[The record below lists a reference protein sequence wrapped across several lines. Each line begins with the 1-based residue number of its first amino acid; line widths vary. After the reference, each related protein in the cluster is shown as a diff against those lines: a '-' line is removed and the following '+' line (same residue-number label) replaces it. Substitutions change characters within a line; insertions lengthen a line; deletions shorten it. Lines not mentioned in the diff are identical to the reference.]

1 MHLEINDNTRLGE
14 IQKIFS
20 DHYAWLSLA
29 FYHDRHKKYESSDEA
44 LRLSPDKTVGEVRNT
59 HISTLIEIQPSYH
72 VADVER
78 EFMLRAGLSV
88 QVLKKENEHWEQTSG
103 LDNLSLH
110 DLNIL
115 GRNAADEYIVSDES
129 AEEEAIP

>member
-1 MHLEINDNTRLGE
+1 
-14 IQKIFS
+14 
-20 DHYAWLSLA
+20 
-29 FYHDRHKKYESSDEA
+29 
-44 LRLSPDKTVGEVRNT
+44 
-59 HISTLIEIQPSYH
+59 
-72 VADVER
+72 
-78 EFMLRAGLSV
+78 MLRVGLSV

-129 AEEEAIP
+129 ADEEAIP